1 MSDVYLCIVKKEFVI
16 LLIITLVAIVL
27 PEQLDAQ
34 CAMCKATNETALDE
48 EGGLGIN
55 EGIIYLMGIPYML
68 LGILGYLFFRKRI
81 GGFLKEMREIHP

>member
-1 MSDVYLCIVKKEFVI
+1 MLIVI
-16 LLIITLVAIVL
+16 LVAVLL

-34 CAMCKATNETALDE
+34 CAMCKATNETAMDE
-48 EGGLGIN
+48 EGGLLGIN
-55 EGIIYLMGIPYML
+55 EGIIYLMGVPYML